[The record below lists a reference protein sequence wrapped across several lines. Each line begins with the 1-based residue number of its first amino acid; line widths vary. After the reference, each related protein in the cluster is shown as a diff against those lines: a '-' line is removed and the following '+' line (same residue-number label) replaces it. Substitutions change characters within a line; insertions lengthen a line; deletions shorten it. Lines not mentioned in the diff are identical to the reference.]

1 MSEDTV
7 EDAALAGFV
16 KVFAL
21 EVDMTVEDAALAG
34 FVNVLALEVDTS
46 DFFCF
51 LNMNTT

>member
-1 MSEDTV
+1 
-7 EDAALAGFV
+7 LAGFV

-34 FVNVLALEVDTS
+34 FVKVLALEVDTS